1 LFTWVWRL
9 QKNCELFDYIA
20 EPGKGFS
27 EKVARF
33 YFIQLITGLKSIHDS
48 NLAHRDLKTENIFL
62 DKGFNLK
69 IGDFGFAKYMEE
81 NNSKKLSTILG
92 TVGYQCPEMLENK
105 GYSGVENDIFAAGV
119 ILFIF
124 VNGYPPFKDA
134 TSKDPWYK
142 NIYFGET
149 KKFWDLHM
157 KRLAIK
163 TPSFLKLIERMLAK
177 TNRITIDEILNSEWV
192 KGELPSKDDLFND
205 LKERKVIVDSNR
217 EVKNS
222 PKIVKLKNNEG
233 AKTNNSKQYRAGIED
248 TLEKIDEMVNQLDI
262 SHFKTKRIEE
272 CGYDNY
278 QSSAFLFQWK

>member
-1 LFTWVWRL
+1 
-9 QKNCELFDYIA
+9 
-20 EPGKGFS
+20 
-27 EKVARF
+27 
-33 YFIQLITGLKSIHDS
+33 
-48 NLAHRDLKTENIFL
+48 
-62 DKGFNLK
+62 
-69 IGDFGFAKYMEE
+69 MEE

-278 QSSAFLFQWK
+278 QSSAFYFNGNEENNFSIDNAFKFIYTNLTAKNSELELNKNNFVIHAKINFRYNENEFELEENLNF